1 MGVNIIIDV
10 RVFHLCDAM
19 EPNGIQCPS
28 FLYALIS
35 ASYCTFVLEERE
47 TERERERER
56 EIFMLDAWWLI
67 PLGSDNDCKLHMI
80 DIVIRPEMN
89 LQSGGR

>member
-10 RVFHLCDAM
+10 RVFHLYDAM

-35 ASYCTFVLEERE
+35 ASYCTFVLEQ
-47 TERERERER
+47 R

-89 LQSGGR
+89 LQ